1 MLEIKIKRIYD
12 PFSSSDGFRI
22 LVDKLW
28 PRGVRKEDAHI
39 DLWEK
44 DLAPSTELREW
55 FHEDPEHRWDE
66 FVERYEK
73 ELKNSTVILD
83 FVNIIRCK
91 GVVTLLFASKDLE
104 KNNAIVLNKYLQKF
118 SLNN

>member
-1 MLEIKIKRIYD
+1 MTEIKIKRVYD
-12 PFSSSDGFRI
+12 AVSPNDGFRI

-28 PRGVRKEDAHI
+28 PRGVKKEDAHF

-66 FVERYEK
+66 FVERYTK
-73 ELKNSTVILD
+73 QLAQSTEISS
-83 FVNIIRCK
+83 FIYIIRTK
-91 GVVTLLFASKDLE
+91 PIITLLYASKDIE
-104 KNNAIVLNKYLQKF
+104 KNNAIILAKF
-118 SLNN
+118 LENRMA